1 VKFTLNDDDD
11 DDDLDIDVG
20 HMTTS
25 QKIGLGALIL
35 GGVLVSRGK
44 IKPSTM
50 MRIIKIGGGMAFKAG
65 LLGLVQQGG
74 HAPGEDASKPPRIQ
88 GRPGS
93 LLPAGPADPNTA
105 DPVKYASK
113 SIVLGAYAAVIKAN
127 LAGHISDGR
136 ALELAE
142 LGARLLG
149 PKGRVGGTF
158 TPDAL
163 AVLAGQIPA
172 GGIVP
177 ELAILF
183 DILRKLKVV
192 GGGSGPPANPD
203 PLQGGARPVFGGL
216 GDVMQANPKGITS
229 NIRRAA
235 KEQEQGPG
243 RALVAQTAD
252 P

>member
-1 VKFTLNDDDD
+1 VELAEELPPVIEHVDGERDPSREDEPPATTANPRIEVGLRLLIFGWHRSFPPGAGNRDPVAHDPRRGVPVELIKPHFSKPPHAPSPLGAEPVKFTLNDDDD

-105 DPVKYASK
+105 DPVK
-113 SIVLGAYAAVIKAN
+113 
-127 LAGHISDGR
+127 
-136 ALELAE
+136 
-142 LGARLLG
+142 
-149 PKGRVGGTF
+149 
-158 TPDAL
+158 
-163 AVLAGQIPA
+163 
-172 GGIVP
+172 
-177 ELAILF
+177 
-183 DILRKLKVV
+183 
-192 GGGSGPPANPD
+192 
-203 PLQGGARPVFGGL
+203 
-216 GDVMQANPKGITS
+216 
-229 NIRRAA
+229 
-235 KEQEQGPG
+235 
-243 RALVAQTAD
+243 
-252 P
+252 